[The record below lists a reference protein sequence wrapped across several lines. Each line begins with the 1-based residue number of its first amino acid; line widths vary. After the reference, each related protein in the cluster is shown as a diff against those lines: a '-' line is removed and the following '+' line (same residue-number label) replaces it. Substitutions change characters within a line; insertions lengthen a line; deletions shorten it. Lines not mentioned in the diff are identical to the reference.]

1 MTYDFDSA
9 NDRRGTAS
17 TKWDRYESRYQLTDV
32 IPLWVADMDFNCLP
46 EVTEAIIKRA
56 EHGIFG
62 YTDVADEVYQAIVD
76 WESKHHQN
84 QIEKT
89 EIVMTT
95 GVVYAIYSLVELLV
109 KPQEKVIVQT
119 PVYPPFF
126 NTPKSLDRTV
136 VYNPLLYDGSTWTMD
151 YEDLENQLREDPS
164 IRMMIL
170 CNPHNPVGRCWKY
183 EELEKLCEICH
194 KYHVWIVSDEIHG
207 DLILKPNHQ
216 HSIFTMPKCYHED
229 LILLGSPT
237 KTFNL
242 AGLKISYAVI
252 KNTELKEAL
261 EVQAKASGLSSINIF
276 GLEAVNTAYRYGD
289 KWLEECLD
297 YIDHN
302 FDFTISYLQEHLPE
316 AKCIKPEATYMAWVD
331 LRAMKLPDDTCEQ
344 LKFKGH
350 VELQGGAGFGI
361 GFEKWQ
367 RINLA
372 CPRATLEKGLKRL
385 CDCLK
390 EIEQK

>member
-1 MTYDFDSA
+1 MTYDFDTA

-17 TKWDRYESRYQLTDV
+17 TKWDRYESRYHLTDV

-46 EVTEAIIKRA
+46 EVSQAIIKRA

-62 YTDVADEVYQAIVD
+62 YTDVVDEVYQTIID
-76 WESKHHQN
+76 WELKHHQN
-84 QIEKT
+84 NIEKA

-126 NTPKSLDRTV
+126 NTPKSLERTV
-136 VYNPLLYDGSTWTMD
+136 VYNPLLYDGSTWTMNF
-151 YEDLENQLREDPS
+151 EDLDEQLSKDPS

-194 KYHVWIVSDEIHG
+194 KYHVWLVSDEIHG
-207 DLILKPNHQ
+207 DLILKPHQ
-216 HSIFTMPKCYHED
+216 LHSIYTMPKRYHD
-229 LILLGSPT
+229 NLILLGSPT

-252 KNTELKEAL
+252 KNPKLKEAL
-261 EVQAKASGLSSINIF
+261 AVQAKASGLSSINIF
-276 GLEAVNTAYRYGD
+276 GLEALNAAYRYGD

-302 FDFTISYLQEHLPE
+302 FDYTISYLRKHLPK
-316 AKCIKPEATYMAWVD
+316 AVCNKPEATYMAWVD
-331 LRAMKLPDDTCEQ
+331 LRAMMLPADICEQ
-344 LKFKGH
+344 LKQKGH
-350 VELQGGAGFGI
+350 VELQGGAGFGA
-361 GFEKWQ
+361 GFEEWQ

-372 CPRATLEKGLKRL
+372 CPRATLEKGLKRM
-385 CDCLK
+385 CDTLN
-390 EIEQK
+390 EIKQ